1 MRSITLA
8 KLLAT
13 SIATI
18 GLLAGCA
25 GSDTKEDATVAKE
38 APAKEETVKT
48 DGLAAE
54 APKEAEPMAAEA
66 STEDSTNTNAGLSAS
81 YEVEAGDNLWNI
93 SGKSD
98 VYSDSF
104 QWPLIYKANRDQIK
118 DADLI
123 FSGQTL
129 TIDRSASQADTDAA
143 INHAKT
149 RGEWTLGAE
158 EASDKAY
165 LGE

>member
-1 MRSITLA
+1 MRSMSLT

-18 GLLAGCA
+18 GLLVGCA
-25 GSDTKEDATVAKE
+25 GSDTKEEPKEEVKKE
-38 APAKEETVKT
+38 AVVKEDAKPDT
-48 DGLAAE
+48 APMMAE
-54 APKEAEPMAAEA
+54 AA
-66 STEDSTNTNAGLSAS
+66 TEESNMTNSGSNTT
-81 YEVEAGDNLWNI
+81 YDVVAGDNLWDI
-93 SGKSD
+93 SGKSE

-104 QWPLIYKANRDQIK
+104 QWPLIYKANRDKIK

-123 FSGQTL
+123 YAGQSL
-129 TIDRSASQADTDAA
+129 EIDRSASQADMDAA

-149 RGEWTLGAE
+149 RGEWSLGTQ
-158 EASDKAY
+158 EASDAAY

>member
-18 GLLAGCA
+18 GLLVGCA
-25 GSDTKEDATVAKE
+25 GSDTKEETTEKAAVKEASAKTEPATVEKA
-38 APAKEETVKT
+38 ETAT
-48 DGLAAE
+48 
-54 APKEAEPMAAEA
+54 PMQAEA
-66 STEDSTNTNAGLSAS
+66 STEESNNTNSAS
-81 YEVEAGDNLWNI
+81 TSSATYEVQTGDNLWNI
-93 SGKSD
+93 SGKSE
-98 VYSDSF
+98 VYSDSY
-104 QWPLIYKANRDQIK
+104 QWPLIYKANRDKIK

-123 FSGQTL
+123 YSGQTL
-129 TIDRSASQADTDAA
+129 DIDRSASQSDVDAA

-149 RGEWTLGAE
+149 RGEWSLGTQ

>member
-1 MRSITLA
+1 MRSMSLA

-18 GLLAGCA
+18 GLLVGCA
-25 GSDTKEDATVAKE
+25 GSDTKEEPKEEPKEEVKKE
-38 APAKEETVKT
+38 AVVEEAMPETAPVM
-48 DGLAAE
+48 AE
-54 APKEAEPMAAEA
+54 AA
-66 STEDSTNTNAGLSAS
+66 TEESNTTDSAS
-81 YEVEAGDNLWNI
+81 MNTTYEVVAGDNLWDI

-104 QWPLIYKANRDQIK
+104 QWPLIYKANRDKIK

-123 FSGQTL
+123 HAGQSL
-129 TIDRSASQADTDAA
+129 DIDRSASQADMDAA

-149 RGEWTLGAE
+149 RGAWSLGVQETSDAE
-158 EASDKAY
+158 Y

>member
-1 MRSITLA
+1 MRSITLT

-18 GLLAGCA
+18 GLLVGCA
-25 GSDTKEDATVAKE
+25 GSDTKEETAEKAPVKE
-38 APAKEETVKT
+38 APAKVETAK
-48 DGLAAE
+48 AE
-54 APKEAEPMAAEA
+54 TAEPMQAEA
-66 STEDSTNTNAGLSAS
+66 STEESNNTNSAS
-81 YEVEAGDNLWNI
+81 TSSATYDVQSGDNLWNI
-93 SGKSD
+93 SGKSE
-98 VYSDSF
+98 VYSDSY
-104 QWPLIYKANRDQIK
+104 QWPLIYKANRDKIK

-123 FSGQTL
+123 YSGQTL
-129 TIDRSASQADTDAA
+129 DIDRSASQSDVDAA

-149 RGEWTLGAE
+149 RGEWSLGTQ